1 MRNLSKAL
9 VVAVGLLSIGG
20 LSSTARAG
28 DRAASFTLPHP
39 IQWKNTKLP
48 AGDYTLSLVS
58 TAANSKLLIVQG
70 ANQSIQMLVASQS
83 QCDQCRNGMLSV
95 AVQGDNRVVTAL
107 DLPGY
112 HVDFKSSMSAAQR
125 EQLAKASR
133 TSKPSKPANEQM
145 AVQTDPNN

>member
-20 LSSTARAG
+20 WSSTARAG
-28 DRAASFTLPHP
+28 DRAASFTLSHP
-39 IQWKNTKLP
+39 IQWKNTTLP
-48 AGDYTLSLVS
+48 AGDYKLSLVS
-58 TAANSKLLIVQG
+58 SAADSKLLVVQG
-70 ANQSIQMLVASQS
+70 ARQSIQMLVPTQS
-83 QCDQCRNGMLSV
+83 QCEQCRNGMLSV
-95 AVQGDNRVVTAL
+95 AVQGDTRIVTAL

-112 HVDFKSSMSAAQR
+112 HVDFKNSMSAAQR
-125 EQLAKASR
+125 EQLANASR